1 MTLLTFSLFGSLI
14 YFAEDRLEVLSLHH
28 WLDTEASQYAKSYEQ
43 FGLKAPLPNTSELK
57 SYWSE
62 EKVPDWL
69 SQYTKMGFYEHLI
82 GSEDK
87 HFIVSEHPSGKGLLY
102 IVFQDDADDYLDNY
116 EAELHYLTFFLGGF
130 LIVAMLFYGLYFVRT
145 LSKPL
150 AKIQEKVS
158 QMPPGNPL
166 FDVETKFRETREIES
181 TLLESKIN
189 ISNFFIREK
198 EFSRFASHELRTPIM
213 VIKGSTE
220 LLQKIPDL
228 PPLAIKAISR
238 LERASDE
245 MELLTETFLLLGRST
260 IEPRYMAMQSLEN
273 LLSKQ
278 IGELAILFA
287 KNDATYQL
295 KVSQPSQVYAPQ
307 SFITVIINNL
317 IKNAFSYSLGDIDIN
332 LAGTKLTISN
342 RHDGHDV
349 YNEGYGCG
357 LVIVER
363 ICERMEWTFEHE
375 NSAEFY
381 TAIVN
386 FAINIE
392 A

>member
-1 MTLLTFSLFGSLI
+1 MSLLIFSLFGSLL

-28 WLDTEASQYAKSYEQ
+28 WLDTEASQYTQDFKQLGFA
-43 FGLKAPLPNTSELK
+43 APLPNPSEFK

-62 EKVPDWL
+62 ETIPDWL
-69 SQYTKMGFYEHLI
+69 AEYRKMGFYEHVI
-82 GSEDK
+82 GHEDK
-87 HFIVSEHPSGKGLLY
+87 HFIVSAHPSGIGIMY

-116 EAELHYLTFFLGGF
+116 ESELHYFTLMLGGF
-130 LIVAMLFYGLYFVRT
+130 LTLAMALYGLYFVRT
-145 LSKPL
+145 LSHPL
-150 AKIQEKVS
+150 ATIQEKVS
-158 QMPPGNPL
+158 QMPPGNVL

-228 PPLAIKAISR
+228 PYIATKAIAR

-245 MELLTETFLLLGRST
+245 MELLTETFLLLGRAA
-260 IEPRYMAMQSLEN
+260 IEPRHMATHSLQS

-278 IGELAILFA
+278 IGDLAILFA
-287 KNDATYQL
+287 KNDAGYQL
-295 KVSQPSQVYAPQ
+295 RVSEPGQVYAPE
-307 SFITVIINNL
+307 SFITVVINNL
-317 IKNAFSYSLGDIDIN
+317 IKNAFSYSVGDIDIN
-332 LAGTKLTISN
+332 LSGSILTISN
-342 RHDGHDV
+342 CHDGHDV

-363 ICERMEWTFEHE
+363 ICERMDWTFEHE
-375 NSAEFY
+375 NSADFY
-381 TAIVN
+381 TAMIN
-386 FAINIE
+386 FH
-392 A
+392 

>member
-1 MTLLTFSLFGSLI
+1 MTLLIFSLFGSLL
-14 YFAEDRLEVLSLHH
+14 YVAEDKLEVLSLHH
-28 WLDTEASQYAKSYEQ
+28 WLDTEASQYVRNFDK
-43 FGLKAPLPNTSELK
+43 FGFDAPLPNTSEFT

-62 EKVPDWL
+62 QNMPVWL
-69 SQYTKMGFYEHLI
+69 SQYTQTGLYEHLI

-102 IVFQDDADDYLDNY
+102 VVFQDDADDYLDSY
-116 EAELHYLTFFLGGF
+116 ESELHSYTLMLGGF
-130 LIVAMLFYGLYFVRT
+130 LTLAMALYGLYFVRT
-145 LSKPL
+145 LSHPL
-150 AKIQEKVS
+150 ATIQEKVS
-158 QMPPGNPL
+158 QMPPGNAL

-220 LLQKIPDL
+220 LLQKIPEL
-228 PPLAIKAISR
+228 PNIAIKAIAR

-245 MELLTETFLLLGRST
+245 MELLTDTFLLLGRAS
-260 IEPRYMAMQSLEN
+260 IEPRHMAMESLEH

-278 IGELAILFA
+278 ISELAILFA

-295 KVSQPSQVYAPQ
+295 KISQPSQVYAPK
-307 SFITVIINNL
+307 SFITVVINNL
-317 IKNAFSYSLGDIDIN
+317 IKNAFSYSVGDIDIN
-332 LAGTKLTISN
+332 LTGSILTISN

-363 ICERMEWTFEHE
+363 ICERMDWIFEHE

-381 TAIVN
+381 TAVVN
-386 FAINIE
+386 FLANTE
-392 A
+392 G